1 MSPEVVEK
9 LLSRKFWAYAIGVGA
24 SIAYAGGLIDNVG
37 LAAIIAASGLYQVGE
52 GLADLGQGKA
62 VVAASVRREELDR
75 LDEVHYDPL
84 ME

>member
-1 MSPEVVEK
+1 MDPVVVEK
-9 LLSRKFWAYAIGVGA
+9 LMSRKFWAYAIGVGA

-52 GLADLGQGKA
+52 GLADFGQGKA
-62 VVAASVRREELDR
+62 VVAAQVQRETLDV
-75 LDEVHYDPL
+75 LDGRYDPD